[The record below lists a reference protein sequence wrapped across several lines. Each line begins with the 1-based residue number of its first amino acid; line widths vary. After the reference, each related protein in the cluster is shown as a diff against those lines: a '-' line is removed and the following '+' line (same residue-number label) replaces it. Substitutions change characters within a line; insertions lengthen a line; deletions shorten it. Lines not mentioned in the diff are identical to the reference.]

1 MSLLLS
7 TTLAASAVTMGG
19 SSRLAS
25 RDWRV
30 LTIGECLWDG
40 LPSGCFLGGAPLN
53 VAAHLAAR
61 GAKAKFAA
69 AVGDDR
75 LGKDALRRLHLLGVD
90 TSCVQ
95 VVPGLE
101 TGFVTAELD
110 ADGCATYTFV
120 TPAAWDALA
129 ADDPTLLAAAADT
142 DALVFGTLS
151 QRDPR
156 TRAAVK
162 QAVGVAR
169 AAGALVA
176 YDVNL
181 RPPHTPPQLIV
192 ESCGYGVDLLKLN
205 NEEVETVARALGCD
219 AGVRYAR
226 EADAA
231 AGRPDAA
238 EALVCAAGAIAD
250 AVGAQAVVITRGPEG
265 AVMSECTGGDVQE
278 CAGYVAP
285 QVRICLP

>member
-1 MSLLLS
+1 MAMLAAIM
-7 TTLAASAVTMGG
+7 AASAVTRSG
-19 SSRLAS
+19 SSRS
-25 RDWRV
+25 PSHDWRV

-75 LGKDALRRLHLLGVD
+75 LGKDALRRLNLLGVD

-95 VVPGLE
+95 VVAELE

-110 ADGCATYTFV
+110 HAGCATYTFV

-129 ADDPTLLAAAADT
+129 ADDPTLLAAAAET
-142 DALVFGTLS
+142 DALVFGSLS

-162 QAVGVAR
+162 QAVGIAR

-181 RPPHTPPQLIV
+181 RPPHTPPHLIA

-205 NEEVETVARALGCD
+205 DAEVEQVARAVGCD
-219 AGVRYAR
+219 AGVRYAL
-226 EADAA
+226 EAAAA
-231 AGRPDAA
+231 AGRP
-238 EALVCAAGAIAD
+238 EAGEAFVCAAGAIAD
-250 AVGAQAVVITRGPEG
+250 AVGAQAVVITRGAEG
-265 AVMSECTGGDVQE
+265 AVMSECLGGDVHE
-278 CAGYVAP
+278 CAGYIAP
-285 QVRICLP
+285 QVRPANLH

>member
-1 MSLLLS
+1 MAVLP
-7 TTLAASAVTMGG
+7 TLVASAVATNG
-19 SSRLAS
+19 
-25 RDWRV
+25 WRV

-40 LPSGCFLGGAPLN
+40 LPGGCFLGGAPLN

-61 GAKAKFAA
+61 GARAKFAA

-75 LGKDALRRLHLLGVD
+75 LGKDAVRRLNLLGVD

-95 VVPGLE
+95 VVDGLE

-110 ADGCATYTFV
+110 AGGSATYTFV

-129 ADDPTLLAAAADT
+129 VDDPALLAAAADT
-142 DALVFGTLS
+142 DALVFGSLS

-169 AAGALVA
+169 AAGALIA
-176 YDVNL
+176 YDVNI

-192 ESCGYGVDLLKLN
+192 DSCGYGVDLLKLN
-205 NEEVETVARALGCD
+205 NDEVEIVARALGCD
-219 AGVRYAR
+219 AGVRYAQK
-226 EADAA
+226 AAAA
-231 AGRPDAA
+231 AGEPEAA
-238 EALVCAAGAIAD
+238 EALVCAAGALAD
-250 AVGAQAVVITRGPEG
+250 ASGAQAVVITRGPEG

-278 CAGYVAP
+278 CAGYMAP
-285 QVRICLP
+285 QVRPACPDAR